1 MKLLSKVRNALRYRL
16 SRLIRRGPAGWYHA
30 SDEEEK
36 YRHLL
41 EAVNYLRVAQLPPTF
56 FEFGC
61 HSARTFSATLRAA
74 RHLGVDLDA
83 YAFDSFQGLPETDP
97 EEDGYFQTGTFATSR
112 DAFER
117 RVRRLAGVR
126 LRPEQIIEGFY
137 EDSLVGAAVER
148 VPDEVGMVHI
158 DVDLYSSARSVLEF
172 IHPKLVDGTVI
183 LFDDWYAFPPGENK
197 GERRATEE
205 FLREHPEITLERW
218 KPYSGFGL
226 SFFVIKR

>member
-1 MKLLSKVRNALRYRL
+1 MKLLNRLQRSLRYRL
-16 SRLIRRGPAGWYHA
+16 GRLGRVGPAGWYHT
-30 SDEEEK
+30 SDESEK

-41 EAVNYLRVAQLPPTF
+41 EAVNYLRVAQLPPVF

-83 YAFDSFQGLPETDP
+83 YAFDSFRGLPKTDP
-97 EEDGYFQTGTFATSR
+97 AEDGYFETGTFATAR
-112 DAFER
+112 PTFER

-137 EDSLVGAAVER
+137 EDSLSGPAVEH
-148 VPDEVGMVHI
+148 VPDAVGMIHI
-158 DVDLYSSARSVLEF
+158 DVDLYRSAREVLGF
-172 IHPKLVDGTVI
+172 VDRRLVDGTVI
-183 LFDDWYAFPPGENK
+183 LFDDWFAFPPGQNK

-205 FLREHPEITLERW
+205 FLREHPEISLERW